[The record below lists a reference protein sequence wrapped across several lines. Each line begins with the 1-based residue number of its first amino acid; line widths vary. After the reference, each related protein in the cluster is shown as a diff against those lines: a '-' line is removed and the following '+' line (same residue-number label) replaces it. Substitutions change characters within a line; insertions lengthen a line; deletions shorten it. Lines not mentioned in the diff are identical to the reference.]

1 VLVHPVIRP
10 GEDGDS
16 SVRNLMLVATEQA
29 APAKD
34 FLNERWREVR
44 ADAPAAP
51 DLAQAINDRHDAD
64 ISVAGVPTLTDDYAP
79 TDALLLIE

>member
-1 VLVHPVIRP
+1 VKTP
-10 GEDGDS
+10 GDEGDS

-29 APAKD
+29 EPTKA

-44 ADAPAAP
+44 ADSQTAP
-51 DLAQAINDRHDAD
+51 DLTQAINDRYDED
-64 ISVAGVPTLTDDYAP
+64 VSVAGVPTLTDDYAP